1 VISRYIWE
9 IKKTSERSKA
19 KRNPPKVRE
28 SEANLNWNVKL
39 TVRVKACLPEEPE
52 PEPGG

>member
-1 VISRYIWE
+1 MINLRITGFIICDDANE
-9 IKKTSERSKA
+9 FL
-19 KRNPPKVRE
+19 PKVRE
-28 SEANLNWNVKL
+28 SETNLNWNVKL